1 MKTPMQEMFKLIRIE
16 RTERVYEVELTEEQY
31 ELSIESDEG
40 FDKIYEEMSG
50 KLELARIKEGPNS
63 KFTHH
68 EKNKYTD
75 EQTQTN

>member
-1 MKTPMQEMFKLIRIE
+1 MPKLIRIE

-31 ELSIESDEG
+31 EFSIESDEG
-40 FDKIYEEMSG
+40 FDKIYEEMSD
-50 KLELARIKEGPNS
+50 KLELARIEVGLNS

-75 EQTQTN
+75 EQNKTN